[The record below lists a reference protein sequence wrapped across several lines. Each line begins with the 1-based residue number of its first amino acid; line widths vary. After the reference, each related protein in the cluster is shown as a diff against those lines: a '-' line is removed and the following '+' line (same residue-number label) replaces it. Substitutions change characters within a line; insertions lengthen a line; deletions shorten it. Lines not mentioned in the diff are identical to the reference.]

1 MSRVLFIRHAETDM
15 AGRFC
20 GHSDPDLNDKGR
32 KQLTELAHLL
42 STEAIDAV
50 YSSDLRRAK
59 RTAQAIAEAR
69 KVPLS
74 LRPALREIDFGHW
87 EGLSWEQIEQRDPL
101 YARKWMA
108 GYPLLPAPWGESFQ
122 AFEERILQEVNQL
135 LDSSHGPMA
144 VVTHAGALRVVMRHL
159 CGCSDLDAWQQTQ
172 EYCSVVRYE
181 SRNMSRNLESKGEKQ

>member
-32 KQLTELAHLL
+32 MQLTELAHLL

-59 RTAQAIAEAR
+59 STAQAIAEAR

-74 LRPALREIDFGHW
+74 LRPALREIDFGDW
-87 EGLSWEQIEQRDPL
+87 EGLSWDQIKQRDPL
-101 YARKWMA
+101 YPRKWMA
-108 GYPLLPAPWGESFQ
+108 GFP
-122 AFEERILQEVNQL
+122 
-135 LDSSHGPMA
+135 
-144 VVTHAGALRVVMRHL
+144 T
-159 CGCSDLDAWQQTQ
+159 
-172 EYCSVVRYE
+172 
-181 SRNMSRNLESKGEKQ
+181 